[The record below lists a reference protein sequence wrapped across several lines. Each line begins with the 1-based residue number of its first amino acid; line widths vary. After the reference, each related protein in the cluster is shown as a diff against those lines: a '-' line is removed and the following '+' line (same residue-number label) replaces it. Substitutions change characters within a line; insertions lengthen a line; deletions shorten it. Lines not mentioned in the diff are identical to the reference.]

1 MTGINKN
8 GAKLCS
14 ALSNTIKAE
23 WSKTDMNEKKKIQN
37 AVRSILTGIGE
48 DPEREGLQA
57 TPERVQRMYEELCA
71 GYHMDLDTVVHG
83 AIFEE
88 SCESMVVIRNISF
101 YSMCEHHML
110 PFYGKIHVAYF
121 PNGKIIGLSK
131 IPRIVEMYARRLQ
144 VQERLTEQVCSAI
157 ESVLSPKG
165 IAVLTNGIH
174 MCSVMRGVKKES
186 AELITTR
193 FTGVFSENPELKEE
207 FYRQISLRIPME

>member
-1 MTGINKN
+1 
-8 GAKLCS
+8 
-14 ALSNTIKAE
+14 
-23 WSKTDMNEKKKIQN
+23 MNEKKKIQN

-101 YSMCEHHML
+101 YSLCEHHML

>member
-1 MTGINKN
+1 
-8 GAKLCS
+8 
-14 ALSNTIKAE
+14 
-23 WSKTDMNEKKKIQN
+23 MNEKKKIQN
-37 AVRSILTGIGE
+37 AVRTILTGIGE

-110 PFYGKIHVAYF
+110 PFYGKVHVAYF

-157 ESVLSPKG
+157 ESVLLPKG

-193 FTGVFSENPELKEE
+193 FTGVFSEKPELKEE
-207 FYRQISLRIPME
+207 FYRQIGLRIPME